1 MPTITSAGAG
11 SGLDLESV
19 IAASVDA
26 KKAQLMQPITTKKT
40 NTQITLS
47 GVGQLKS
54 AIASFVTT
62 LKAMAKDD
70 AFNKRSI
77 NITQDKEKPVLKV
90 ESKAGASN
98 GQYDISVEQLAKT
111 SKFDGTFDSS
121 TTPLITQDGKLTFK
135 AGDKTFDVDVKAGD
149 SLQSIRKRINNDADN
164 FGLSV
169 NIMNT
174 SDGKSKLMIDS
185 GVSGDGKDLQI
196 TGSTT
201 ELTDNLVSKL
211 TKSQSA
217 QNAKITVDGS
227 TLTSAT
233 NTFDGTIVGLKLTV
247 LRESDST
254 TTTDTNGNPVK
265 TYSSNKVD
273 VTTDKAGIKD
283 MVKSFVDGYN
293 ALVKKS
299 NDLGKRNSIVAGKS
313 QNDGGALAG
322 DATTRAV
329 VNMMN
334 GLITEP
340 SQKSSTYST
349 IFQMGIKM
357 DNKGVLSID
366 DTKFSEAI
374 DKNFDQVVAVFGGKD
389 GVAGKLASQL
399 ETYSKTGGLLAKRE
413 DSLNSDLREVSR
425 KESDVTAQLTKYQE
439 TLRARYGSLDS
450 MLAKMNKSA
459 SYLNLLNTKTN

>member
-1 MPTITSAGAG
+1 MVNITNAGVG

-19 IAASVDA
+19 IAASVNA

-40 NTQITLS
+40 NAQITLS

-62 LKAMAKDD
+62 LQAMSKDD

-77 NITQDKEKPVLKV
+77 NITQDKDKPVLKV

-169 NIMNT
+169 NIVNT

-185 GVSGDGKDLQI
+185 GVSGSGKDLQI

-201 ELTDNLVSKL
+201 DLTDNLVSKL
-211 TKSQSA
+211 TKRQDA
-217 QNAKITVDGS
+217 QDAKITVDGN
-227 TLTSAT
+227 TLTSSS

-254 TTTDTNGNPVK
+254 TSTDTSGNPVK

-293 ALVKKS
+293 TLVKKS
-299 NDLGKRNSIVAGKS
+299 NELGKRNSIVAGKS

-334 GLITEP
+334 GIITEP

-389 GVAGKLASQL
+389 GVAGQLANQL

-425 KESDVTAQLTKYQE
+425 KESDVTSQLTKYQE

-459 SYLNLLNTKTN
+459 SYLNLLNTKSS

>member
-1 MPTITSAGAG
+1 MATITSAGAG
-11 SGLDLESV
+11 SGLPLDDV
-19 IAASVDA
+19 ISASVAA

-40 NTQITLS
+40 NAQITLS

-62 LKAMAKDD
+62 LQAMSKDD

-77 NITQDKEKPVLKV
+77 NITQDKDNPVLKV
-90 ESKAGASN
+90 ESKTGSSN
-98 GQYDISVEQLAKT
+98 GQYDITVEKLAKT
-111 SKFDGTFDSS
+111 SKFEGSFDSS
-121 TTPLITQDGKLTFK
+121 TTPMITQDGTLTFK

-149 SLQSIRKRINNDADN
+149 SLQSIRKRINNDGDN
-164 FGLSV
+164 FGLNV

-174 SDGKSKLMIDS
+174 SDGKSKLVIDS
-185 GVSGDGKDLQI
+185 GVSGSGKDLEI
-196 TGSTT
+196 TGSTA
-201 ELTDNLVSKL
+201 ELADNFTSKL
-211 TKSQSA
+211 SKTQSA
-217 QNAKITVDGS
+217 QDAQIKVDGS

-254 TTTDTNGNPVK
+254 STTASDGSVTK
-265 TYSSNKVD
+265 TYKSNKVD

-283 MVKSFVDGYN
+283 MVKSFVDAYN

-334 GLITEP
+334 GIITEP

-366 DTKFSEAI
+366 DTKFNEAI

-389 GVAGKLASQL
+389 GVAGQLASQL

-425 KESDVTAQLTKYQE
+425 KESDVATQLTKYEE
-439 TLRARYGSLDS
+439 TLRARYGSLDA

-459 SYLNLLNTKTN
+459 SYLNLLNTQNS

>member
-1 MPTITSAGAG
+1 MTTITSAGAG

-26 KKAQLMQPITTKKT
+26 KKAQLLQPITTKKT

-62 LKAMAKDD
+62 LKAMSKDD
-70 AFNKRSI
+70 AFNKRAIS
-77 NITQDKEKPVLKV
+77 ITQDKDNPVLKI

-98 GQYDISVEQLAKT
+98 GQYDITVEKLAKT
-111 SKFDGTFDSS
+111 SRFEGVFDKS
-121 TTPLITQDGKLTFK
+121 TDPLITQDGVLTFK

-149 SLQSIRKRINNDADN
+149 TLQSIRKRINNDGDN

-174 SDGKSKLMIDS
+174 SDGKSKLVIDS
-185 GVSGDGKDLQI
+185 GISGTGKDLQI
-196 TGSTT
+196 TGNTT

-211 TKSQSA
+211 SQKQAA
-217 QNAKITVDGS
+217 QDAQIKVDGS

-233 NTFDGTIVGLKLTV
+233 NTFDGTIAGLKLTV

-254 TTTDTNGNPVK
+254 TVGTTT
-265 TYSSNKVD
+265 TYKSNKVD
-273 VTTDKAGIKD
+273 VTTDKGGIKD
-283 MVKSFVDGYN
+283 MVKSFIDGYN

-299 NDLGKRNSIVAGKS
+299 SDLGKRNSIVAGVS

-329 VNMMN
+329 ANMMSSA
-334 GLITEP
+334 ITEP
-340 SQKSSTYST
+340 SNNSSTFST
-349 IFQMGIKM
+349 IFQLGVKM
-357 DNKGVLSID
+357 DNKGVLSLD
-366 DTKFSEAI
+366 SEKFDEAI

-389 GVAGKLASQL
+389 GVAGKLAGQL
-399 ETYSKTGGLLAKRE
+399 ESYSKTGGLLAKRE
-413 DSLNSDLREVSR
+413 ESLNSDLRDVNR
-425 KESDVTAQLTKYQE
+425 KQSDVAAQLTKYEE

-459 SYLNLLNTKTN
+459 SYLNLLNTKSS

>member
-1 MPTITSAGAG
+1 MVNITNAGAG
-11 SGLDLESV
+11 SGMDLESV
-19 IAASVDA
+19 IAASVNA

-40 NTQITLS
+40 NAQITLS

-62 LKAMAKDD
+62 LQAMSKDD
-70 AFNKRSI
+70 AFNKRAI
-77 NITQDKEKPVLKV
+77 NITQDKDNPVLKV
-90 ESKAGASN
+90 ESKTGSSN
-98 GQYDISVEQLAKT
+98 GQYDITVEKLAKT
-111 SKFDGTFDSS
+111 SKFEGSFDSS
-121 TTPLITQDGKLTFK
+121 TTPMITQDGTLTFK

-149 SLQSIRKRINNDADN
+149 SLQSIRKRINNDGDN
-164 FGLSV
+164 FGLNV

-174 SDGKSKLMIDS
+174 SDGKSKLVIDS
-185 GVSGDGKDLQI
+185 GVSGSGKDLVI

-201 ELTDNLVSKL
+201 ELADNFTSKL
-211 TKSQSA
+211 SKAQSA
-217 QNAKITVDGS
+217 QDAQIKVDGN

-254 TTTDTNGNPVK
+254 STTASDGSVTK
-265 TYSSNKVD
+265 TYKSNKVE
-273 VTTDKAGIKD
+273 VATDKAGIKD

-293 ALVKKS
+293 VLVKKS
-299 NDLGKRNSIVAGKS
+299 NELGKRNSIVAGKS
-313 QNDGGALAG
+313 QNNGGALAG

-334 GLITEP
+334 GIITEP

-366 DTKFSEAI
+366 DTKFNEAI

-389 GVAGKLASQL
+389 GVAGQLANQL

-425 KESDVTAQLTKYQE
+425 KESDVATQLTKYQE

-459 SYLNLLNTKTN
+459 SYLNLLNTKNS

>member
-19 IAASVDA
+19 ISASVDA
-26 KKAQLMQPITTKKT
+26 KKAQLLQPITTKKT

-62 LKAMAKDD
+62 LQAMAKDD

-77 NITQDKEKPVLKV
+77 NITQDKDKPVFKV

-149 SLQSIRKRINNDADN
+149 SLQSIRKRINNDVDN

-174 SDGKSKLMIDS
+174 SDGKSRLVIDS
-185 GVSGDGKDLQI
+185 GVSGSGKDLQI
-196 TGSTT
+196 TGDTT

-211 TKSQSA
+211 TKRQSA
-217 QNAKITVDGS
+217 QDAKIKVDGNE
-227 TLTSAT
+227 LTSAT

-254 TTTDTNGNPVK
+254 TTSDINNNPVK
-265 TYSSNKVD
+265 TYSSNKVE
-273 VTTDKAGIKD
+273 VTTDKDGIKD
-283 MVKSFVDGYN
+283 IVKSFIDGYN

-299 NDLGKRNSIVAGKS
+299 SDLGKRNSIVAGIS

-329 VNMMN
+329 ANMMS
-334 GLITEP
+334 GAITEP
-340 SQKSSTYST
+340 SNNSSTFST
-349 IFQMGIKM
+349 IFQLGVKM
-357 DNKGVLSID
+357 DNKGVLSLD
-366 DTKFSEAI
+366 SEKFDEAI

-389 GVAGKLASQL
+389 GVAGKLAGQL
-399 ETYSKTGGLLAKRE
+399 ESYSKTGGLLAKRE
-413 DSLNSDLREVSR
+413 ESLNSDLRDVNR
-425 KESDVTAQLTKYQE
+425 KQSDVAAQLTKYEE

-459 SYLNLLNTKTN
+459 SYLNLLNTKSS

>member
-1 MPTITSAGAG
+1 MATITSAGAG

-19 IAASVDA
+19 ISASVNA

-40 NTQITLS
+40 NAQITLS

-62 LKAMAKDD
+62 LQAMSKDD

-77 NITQDKEKPVLKV
+77 NITQDKDNPVLKV
-90 ESKAGASN
+90 ESKTGSSN
-98 GQYDISVEQLAKT
+98 GQYDITVEKLAKT
-111 SKFDGTFDSS
+111 SKFEGSFDSS
-121 TTPLITQDGKLTFK
+121 TTPMITQDGTLTFK

-149 SLQSIRKRINNDADN
+149 SLQSIRKRINNDGDN
-164 FGLSV
+164 FGLNV

-174 SDGKSKLMIDS
+174 SDGKSKLVIDS
-185 GVSGDGKDLQI
+185 GVSGSGKDLEI

-201 ELTDNLVSKL
+201 ELADNFTSKL
-211 TKSQSA
+211 SKTQSA
-217 QNAKITVDGS
+217 QDAQIKVDGS

-254 TTTDTNGNPVK
+254 STTASDGSVTK
-265 TYSSNKVD
+265 TYKSNKVD

-334 GLITEP
+334 GIITEP

-366 DTKFSEAI
+366 DTKFNEAI

-389 GVAGKLASQL
+389 GVAGQLASQL

-413 DSLNSDLREVSR
+413 DSLNSDLREVGR
-425 KESDVTAQLTKYQE
+425 KESDVATQLTKYQE
-439 TLRARYGSLDS
+439 TLRARYGSLDA

-459 SYLNLLNTKTN
+459 SYLNLLNTQNS

>member
-1 MPTITSAGAG
+1 MTTITSAGAG

-26 KKAQLMQPITTKKT
+26 KKAQLLQPITTKKT
-40 NTQITLS
+40 NAQITLS

-62 LKAMAKDD
+62 LKAMSKDD
-70 AFNKRSI
+70 AFNKRAIS
-77 NITQDKEKPVLKV
+77 ITQDKDNPVLKI

-98 GQYDISVEQLAKT
+98 GQYDITVEKLAKT
-111 SKFDGTFDSS
+111 SKFEGVFDKS
-121 TTPLITQDGKLTFK
+121 TDPLITQDGVLTFK

-149 SLQSIRKRINNDADN
+149 TLQSIRKRINNDGDN

-174 SDGKSKLMIDS
+174 SDGKSKLVIDS
-185 GVSGDGKDLQI
+185 GISGTGKDLQI
-196 TGSTT
+196 TGNTT

-211 TKSQSA
+211 SQKQAA
-217 QNAKITVDGS
+217 QDAQIKVDGS

-233 NTFDGTIVGLKLTV
+233 NTFDGTIAGLKLTV

-254 TTTDTNGNPVK
+254 TVGTTTIYK
-265 TYSSNKVD
+265 SNKVD
-273 VTTDKAGIKD
+273 VTTDKGGIKD
-283 MVKSFVDGYN
+283 MVKSFIDGYN

-299 NDLGKRNSIVAGKS
+299 SDLGKRNSIVAGVS

-329 VNMMN
+329 ANMMS
-334 GLITEP
+334 GAITEP
-340 SQKSSTYST
+340 SNNSSTFST
-349 IFQMGIKM
+349 IFQLGVKM
-357 DNKGVLSID
+357 DNKGVLSLD
-366 DTKFSEAI
+366 SEKFDEAI

-389 GVAGKLASQL
+389 GVAGKLAGQL
-399 ETYSKTGGLLAKRE
+399 ESYSKTGGLLAKRE
-413 DSLNSDLREVSR
+413 ESLNSDLRDVNR
-425 KESDVTAQLTKYQE
+425 KQSDVAAQLTKYEE

-459 SYLNLLNTKTN
+459 SYLNLLNTKSS

>member
-1 MPTITSAGAG
+1 MATITSAGAG

-19 IAASVDA
+19 ISASVNA

-40 NTQITLS
+40 NAQITLS

-54 AIASFVTT
+54 GIASFVTT
-62 LKAMAKDD
+62 LQAMSKDD
-70 AFNKRSI
+70 AFNKRAI
-77 NITQDKEKPVLKV
+77 NITQDKDNPVLKV
-90 ESKAGASN
+90 EGKSGSSN
-98 GQYDISVEQLAKT
+98 GQYDITVEKLAKT
-111 SKFDGTFDSS
+111 SKFESSFDSS
-121 TTPLITQDGKLTFK
+121 TTPMITQDGTLTFK

-174 SDGKSKLMIDS
+174 SDGKSKLVIDS
-185 GVSGDGKDLQI
+185 GISGSGKDLQI

-201 ELTDNLVSKL
+201 ELTDNFTSKL
-211 TKSQSA
+211 SKTQSA
-217 QNAKITVDGS
+217 QDAQIKVDGN

-233 NTFDGTIVGLKLTV
+233 NTFDGNIVGLKLTV

-254 TTTDTNGNPVK
+254 STTASDGTVTK
-265 TYSSNKVD
+265 TYKPNKVD

-283 MVKSFVDGYN
+283 MVKSFIDGYN
-293 ALVKKS
+293 SLVKKS
-299 NDLGKRNSIVAGKS
+299 NELGKRSSIVAGVS

-329 VNMMN
+329 INMMSSV
-334 GLITEP
+334 ITEP
-340 SQKSSTYST
+340 SNNSSTYST
-349 IFQMGIKM
+349 IFQLGIKM
-357 DNKGVLSID
+357 DNKGALSLD
-366 DTKFSEAI
+366 STKFDEAI
-374 DKNFDQVVAVFGGKD
+374 DKNFDQVVAVFGGKE
-389 GVAGKLASQL
+389 GVAGKLAGQL

-413 DSLNSDLREVSR
+413 DSLNSDLREVNR
-425 KESDVTAQLTKYQE
+425 KQSDVAAQLTKYEE

-459 SYLNLLNTKTN
+459 SYLNLLNTKNS

>member
-1 MPTITSAGAG
+1 MVNITNAGVG

-19 IAASVDA
+19 IAASVNA

-40 NTQITLS
+40 NAQITLS

-62 LKAMAKDD
+62 LKAMSKDD
-70 AFNKRSI
+70 AFNKRAIS
-77 NITQDKEKPVLKV
+77 ITQDKDNPVLKI

-98 GQYDISVEQLAKT
+98 GQYDITVEKLAKT
-111 SKFDGTFDSS
+111 SKFEGVFDKS
-121 TTPLITQDGKLTFK
+121 TDPLITQDGVLTFK

-149 SLQSIRKRINNDADN
+149 TLQSIRKRINNDGDN

-174 SDGKSKLMIDS
+174 SDGKSKLVIDS
-185 GVSGDGKDLQI
+185 GISGTGKDLQI
-196 TGSTT
+196 TGNTT

-211 TKSQSA
+211 SQKQAA
-217 QNAKITVDGS
+217 QDAQIKVDGS

-233 NTFDGTIVGLKLTV
+233 NTFDGTIAGLKLTV

-254 TTTDTNGNPVK
+254 TVGTTT
-265 TYSSNKVD
+265 TYKSNKVD
-273 VTTDKAGIKD
+273 VTTDKGGIKD
-283 MVKSFVDGYN
+283 MVKSFIDGYN

-299 NDLGKRNSIVAGKS
+299 SDLGKRNSIVAGVS

-329 VNMMN
+329 ANMMS
-334 GLITEP
+334 GAITEP
-340 SQKSSTYST
+340 SNNSSTFST
-349 IFQMGIKM
+349 IFQLGVKM
-357 DNKGVLSID
+357 DNKGVLSLD
-366 DTKFSEAI
+366 SEKFDEAI

-389 GVAGKLASQL
+389 GVAGKLAGQL
-399 ETYSKTGGLLAKRE
+399 ESYSKTGGLLAKRE
-413 DSLNSDLREVSR
+413 ESLNSDLRDVNR
-425 KESDVTAQLTKYQE
+425 KQSDVAAQLTKYEE

-459 SYLNLLNTKTN
+459 SYLNLLNTKSS